1 MICFE
6 KRLYLPSAAVYRH
19 DCLWRHVEVVGQKR
33 YEFWLPVLLDVNV
46 CNYSGD
52 VVYTVFTE
60 HHDLFTVFHQSLRIL
75 MHTVYKYLITE
86 VFLHFG
92 DIYNA
97 TVRQFLEFGIIDIGA
112 VKERLSRCGCNGS
125 EQA

>member
-1 MICFE
+1 
-6 KRLYLPSAAVYRH
+6 
-19 DCLWRHVEVVGQKR
+19 
-33 YEFWLPVLLDVNV
+33 
-46 CNYSGD
+46 
-52 VVYTVFTE
+52 
-60 HHDLFTVFHQSLRIL
+60 

-112 VKERLSRCGCNGS
+112 VKSDYLVVAVMAWSNV
-125 EQA
+125 